1 MVFWDEVQRCFDVI
15 RQYYGEESAVNPLNG
30 DALWT
35 STENQ
40 AKNARYVETNNGLG
54 YSDKTTSYRVRAF
67 IQI

>member
-1 MVFWDEVQRCFDVI
+1 MVLD
-15 RQYYGEESAVNPLNG
+15 G

-35 STENQ
+35 SSENA

-54 YSDKTTSYRVRAF
+54 YSDKNSNYRVRAF